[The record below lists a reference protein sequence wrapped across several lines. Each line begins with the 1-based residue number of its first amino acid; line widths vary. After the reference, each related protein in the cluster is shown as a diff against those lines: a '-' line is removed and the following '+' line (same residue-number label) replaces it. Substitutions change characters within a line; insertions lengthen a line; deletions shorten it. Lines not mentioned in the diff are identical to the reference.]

1 VELIKGFLLAVR
13 DCCLA
18 KGKDAGVPDF
28 VADELALK
36 TGLTTPTPAAVSI
49 NS

>member
-1 VELIKGFLLAVR
+1 MELIKGFLLAVR

-18 KGKDAGVPDF
+18 MGKEAGVPDF
-28 VADELALK
+28 VEDELALK
-36 TGLTTPTPAAVSI
+36 TGLTTPAPAALSM

>member
-1 VELIKGFLLAVR
+1 MLAVR

-18 KGKDAGVPDF
+18 KGKEAGVPDF

-36 TGLTTPTPAAVSI
+36 TGLTTPALAVLI
-49 NS
+49 GNS